1 MQVEFAV
8 QMTGP
13 DAVQDI
19 KDTLKHIGTV
29 DIDEKAG
36 RVIINSTM
44 PWIEI
49 QEKIEHTGRKAILSG
64 FGGNFCCCCISHAFT
79 ATSMSFLSIIDQ
91 SAVAIIKNADNKI
104 NGVIRFST
112 VPPADNQSSGCVVDG
127 VIDGLEPGLHG
138 LHIHECGDISNGCAS
153 LGQHYNPRNTRHGSP
168 NDPIDQRHAGDL
180 GNINVNSDGRA
191 TFRFIDPVVGV
202 SEIIGRSVV
211 VTENGDD
218 FGTGSSDNSL
228 IDGNSGDRLAC
239 GIIARSAG
247 IFQNF
252 KKICACDGVTLWDER
267 QKPLA
272 GADRRKL

>member
-1 MQVEFAV
+1 MLTMQIEFAV
-8 QMTGP
+8 QMTSP
-13 DAVQDI
+13 DDVQAI
-19 KDTLKHIGTV
+19 KDTLKHIGSV

-36 RVIINSTM
+36 RVIINSIV

-64 FGGNFCCCCISHAFT
+64 FGGNFFSISNTFT
-79 ATSMSFLSIIDQ
+79 LLPYFLLSFCLDQ
-91 SAVAIIKNADNKI
+91 SAVAIIKNTDKKI
-104 NGVIRFST
+104 NGIIRFST
-112 VPPADNQSSGCVVDG
+112 SPSDNQASGCVVDG

-168 NDPIDQRHAGDL
+168 DNRIEQRHAGDL
-180 GNINVNSDGRA
+180 GNIKANSDGRA
-191 TFRFIDPVVGV
+191 TFRFIDHVVGV

-218 FGTGSSDNSL
+218 FGTGSSDASL
-228 IDGNSGDRLAC
+228 IDGNSGERLAC

-252 KKICACDGVTLWDER
+252 KKICACDGVTIWD
-267 QKPLA
+267 
-272 GADRRKL
+272 